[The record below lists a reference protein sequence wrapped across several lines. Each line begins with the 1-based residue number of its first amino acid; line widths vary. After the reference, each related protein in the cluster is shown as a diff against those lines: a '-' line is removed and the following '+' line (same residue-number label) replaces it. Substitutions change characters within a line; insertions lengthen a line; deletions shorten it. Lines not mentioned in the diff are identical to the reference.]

1 MSELD
6 KDDNN
11 SLTKKS
17 PFLEKFVCRA
27 YQVTFYKKTI
37 HIWYESFLT
46 MKNQT
51 NAYSFSTKLNSNVY
65 SRWAENGAPI
75 SVNGIWHIW
84 EISLRFRKICDFL
97 SYFKECDIL
106 NILYP
111 QLAIAKI
118 PKGFC

>member
-46 MKNQT
+46 MKEIRQMHIP
-51 NAYSFSTKLNSNVY
+51 SQLN
-65 SRWAENGAPI
+65 
-75 SVNGIWHIW
+75 
-84 EISLRFRKICDFL
+84 
-97 SYFKECDIL
+97 
-106 NILYP
+106 
-111 QLAIAKI
+111 
-118 PKGFC
+118 